1 MAGTRNRRSDHS
13 TLTAAL
19 CCGTTWTA
27 QIKAVRVAPDQTIY
41 PRDPPVTGNSHST
54 ASVGTTD
61 TAPRLARNYIGGRFI
76 DAGTPFP
83 NLSPVDGHLVG
94 EVLAADTS
102 MVDAAVTAAQAALA
116 GDWGA
121 MAPAVRL
128 RLLRAVADG
137 IEQRFDDFV
146 AAEMADT
153 GKSLTQARSIDIP
166 RGAANFRAFAELAQA
181 RAGECFHTHTA
192 DGQRALNYTVH
203 RPLGVVAVISPWNLP
218 LLLLTWK
225 VAPALATGN
234 AVIAK
239 PSEETPSTATLLAEV
254 IDRVGFPPGAFN
266 LLHGGGPGATGEFL
280 CTHPGIA
287 GVSFTGESRTGS
299 AIMKS
304 ASPTLKKLCFELG
317 GKNAAL
323 VFADADLEAAAAGVA
338 RSSFTNGG
346 QVCMC
351 TERVYVERSVFEAF
365 VERVAAHARAL
376 RLGWPAEAD
385 TDMGPMIST
394 AHRDKVLGCYEQA
407 RADGAVFA
415 CGGGVPRFGDAR
427 DDGAWVEP
435 TVITGLPQ
443 HAQALR
449 EEIFGPICHIAPFD
463 TEDEAVALANDSD
476 FGLAGVV
483 WTNNLSRAHRVAERI
498 QAGMVWVNCWYL
510 RDLRTPFG
518 GVKLSGFGREGGMH
532 SLDFFAEP
540 STICIKL

>member
-1 MAGTRNRRSDHS
+1 MSTHS
-13 TLTAAL
+13 LRD
-19 CCGTTWTA
+19 
-27 QIKAVRVAPDQTIY
+27 VRDQ
-41 PRDPPVTGNSHST
+41 
-54 ASVGTTD
+54 
-61 TAPRLARNYIGGRFI
+61 
-76 DAGTPFP
+76 
-83 NLSPVDGHLVG
+83 LS
-94 EVLAADTS
+94 
-102 MVDAAVTAAQAALA
+102 
-116 GDWGA
+116 
-121 MAPAVRL
+121 
-128 RLLRAVADG
+128 
-137 IEQRFDDFV
+137 
-146 AAEMADT
+146 
-153 GKSLTQARSIDIP
+153 
-166 RGAANFRAFAELAQA
+166 
-181 RAGECFHTHTA
+181 
-192 DGQRALNYTVH
+192 
-203 RPLGVVAVISPWNLP
+203 
-218 LLLLTWK
+218 
-225 VAPALATGN
+225 
-234 AVIAK
+234 
-239 PSEETPSTATLLAEV
+239 EV

-435 TVITGLPQ
+435 TVITGLAR